1 MQALRRQAS
10 PASAVKWVLPLVSG
24 LLILASCSG
33 IKRDPDMQAAEDM
46 QEMLQLAPYGP
57 ATFAVSENHIALT
70 STETVEAG
78 IILTLSDKEKDPVV
92 VRFAYRDEAPLN
104 LRLSRADGYKYFSA
118 IQQDHFIL
126 GEGYA
131 EEALFYKAGPFD
143 LGLEIEEI
151 AECGEDNFYC
161 LPQGIAARTFS
172 GKKLKNRLLVQSYNN
187 AALSDIEAKAVTVS
201 RNSSSGEFG
210 ATLNL
215 AETSETEDFLL
226 EFDIADAEGVS
237 LRVDRNGQMRYF
249 PADRGW
255 ARLNSATQLL
265 FFTGTAGGFELK
277 NMKLVGCLANEWR
290 CRTAEDF
297 DDLLPGTDGDVSATR
312 LLALVEWATVNSDY
326 AASKEVAASMD
337 ITGLTPSQIYHQYYE
352 PNLGGGYCGAT
363 AVFLAQ
369 TLRSQGFDAF
379 TMDFGIVE
387 DDLTHVTT
395 IVAQDGK
402 FYLVDATFG
411 AYFALPGI
419 NTPMDLLAVLDG
431 QPYEFR
437 RFAMTGRDFI
447 FHKKD
452 RKMLKRLKE
461 VGTVSDC
468 EPSSR
473 KSLVVCKRPGFGL
486 EAYLENF
493 AVGLNRNELGT
504 GPEALISLLRARVFR
519 LGDIAETDS
528 MRELATELSR
538 RGIEV
543 AGAAG
548 QSFPQRL
555 LAD

>member
-1 MQALRRQAS
+1 MQTLRRHDT
-10 PASAVKWVLPLVSG
+10 PASAVKWTLPLVSG
-24 LLILASCSG
+24 LLLLASCSG
-33 IKRDPDMQAAEDM
+33 IKRDPDVQAAEEM
-46 QEMLQLAPYGP
+46 QEKLLLAPYGP
-57 ATFAVSENHIALT
+57 ATFAIAENHIALT
-70 STETVEAG
+70 SMENVDAG
-78 IILTLSDKEKDPVV
+78 IILTLSGKVKDPVV
-92 VRFAYRDEAPLN
+92 IRFAYRDEAPLN
-104 LRLSRADGYKYFSA
+104 LRLSRADGYSYFSVA
-118 IQQDHFIL
+118 QQDHFIL

-131 EEALFYKAGPFD
+131 AEALFYKAGPFD

-255 ARLNSATQLL
+255 ARLNPATQLL

-277 NMKLVGCLANEWR
+277 NLKLVGCNADEWR

-297 DDLLPGTDGDVSATR
+297 DDLLPGTDGDVSVTR

-337 ITGLTPSQIYHQYYE
+337 ITGLTPSQMYHQYYE
-352 PNLGGGYCGAT
+352 PNVGGGYCGAT

-369 TLRSQGFDAF
+369 TLRSQGYDAF
-379 TMDFGIVE
+379 TMDFGIAE
-387 DDLTHVTT
+387 EDLTHVTT
-395 IVAQDGK
+395 IVAQEGK

-411 AYFALPGI
+411 AYFALPG
-419 NTPMDLLAVLDG
+419 TELPMDLLAVLDG

-437 RFAMTGRDFI
+437 QFDMSGRDFLV
-447 FHKKD
+447 HKQD
-452 RKMLKRLKE
+452 RKVLKRLKE
-461 VGTVSDC
+461 IGAVSNC
-468 EPSSR
+468 EPSGR
-473 KSLVVCKRPGFGL
+473 KSFVVCKDPRFGL
-486 EAYLENF
+486 EAYLESF
-493 AVGLNRNELGT
+493 AEGLKHNGLGT
-504 GPEALISLLRARVFR
+504 GPEALISLLRAGVFSV
-519 LGDIAETDS
+519 GDTEASDS
-528 MRELATELSR
+528 IRQLTSELSR
-538 RGIEV
+538 RGIFV
-543 AGAAG
+543 ADARG
-548 QSFPQRL
+548 Q
-555 LAD
+555 